1 MSVCIGNKKD
11 KLEIIGGE
19 KHANPHYDIKAE
31 NSSCYP
37 ISKYSTEIDINEM
50 LCCIDKQREQLNKA
64 KEIIKDFMLV
74 AKVEHLEGRYETV
87 DEAEKF
93 LNSSLE

>member
-37 ISKYSTEIDINEM
+37 ISKCSTEIDINEM
-50 LCCIDKQREQLNKA
+50 LCCIDK
-64 KEIIKDFMLV
+64 
-74 AKVEHLEGRYETV
+74 
-87 DEAEKF
+87 
-93 LNSSLE
+93 